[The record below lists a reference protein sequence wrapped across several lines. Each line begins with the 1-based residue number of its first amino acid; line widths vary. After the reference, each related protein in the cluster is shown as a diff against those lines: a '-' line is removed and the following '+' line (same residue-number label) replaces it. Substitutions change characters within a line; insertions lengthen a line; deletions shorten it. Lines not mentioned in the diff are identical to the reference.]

1 MTNEQPD
8 MKQEQFAD
16 PVRRAFAEHIVAL
29 ACEWPDA
36 VSRGELADAAAEMA
50 LWKAAYFGAA
60 GLECDAVVAAERER
74 LRGYFCAALADK
86 GITWPGEVDILYDKC
101 FAEPFGLDDA

>member
-36 VSRGELADAAAEMA
+36 VSRGELADAAAEVA
-50 LWKAAYFGAA
+50 LWKAAYFGA
-60 GLECDAVVAAERER
+60 VVTHAM
-74 LRGYFCAALADK
+74 L
-86 GITWPGEVDILYDKC
+86 TPNQDINDRRDVRDT
-101 FAEPFGLDDA
+101 FGGATDCLIPR